1 MTHIAGLFADGPTLS
16 FEFFPPKTPAGF
28 ERLHETTE
36 VLSRLEPTFVSMT
49 YGAGGSTR
57 EVTRDLVIELND
69 RLPFPAMPHLTCVGQ
84 SKGEIRELL
93 EIYRDAGIHN
103 VLALAGDPPTDGSPD
118 VGEFTYATEL
128 IELIRE
134 VGEFTIGVAAFPEI
148 HPRSPDRRTDR
159 RYLVEKLN
167 LVDFAITQFF
177 LEPHHFL
184 RMRDE
189 LDALGVDKPLLPG
202 VMPFINVAGLRRM
215 AAMNQ
220 SHIPDELQQRL
231 DEVDGDPGATR
242 ALGVEHAAGQIE
254 VLRREGV
261 AGLHLYSMNRP
272 DSIEA
277 LDDLVGLRKH
287 R

>member
-128 IELIRE
+128 IELVRE

-231 DEVDGDPGATR
+231 DEVDGDPEATR

>member
-118 VGEFTYATEL
+118 LGEFTYATEL
-128 IELIRE
+128 IELVRE

-215 AAMNQ
+215 AAMNH

-231 DEVDGDPGATR
+231 DEVDGDPEATR

>member
-202 VMPFINVAGLRRM
+202 VMPFTNVAGLRRM

-231 DEVDGDPGATR
+231 DEVDGDPEATR

>member
-215 AAMNQ
+215 AAMNH

-231 DEVDGDPGATR
+231 DEVDGDPEATR

>member
-16 FEFFPPKTPAGF
+16 FEVFPPKTPAGF

-167 LVDFAITQFF
+167 MVDFAITQFF

-231 DEVDGDPGATR
+231 DEVDGDPEATR

>member
-128 IELIRE
+128 IELVRE

-215 AAMNQ
+215 AAMNH

-231 DEVDGDPGATR
+231 DEVDGDPEATR

>member
-84 SKGEIRELL
+84 SKREIRELL

-118 VGEFTYATEL
+118 LGEFTYATEL
-128 IELIRE
+128 IELVRE

-231 DEVDGDPGATR
+231 DEVDGDPEATR